1 MDINT
6 ICLSGK
12 MVNIGTHETEGLYPV
27 VEANLIVNQGST
39 KEGKSILSK
48 FNVRSY
54 GKKSE
59 YISLLPD
66 GVSVTIAG
74 HLVEDKYFERS
85 KTYINID
92 KLKVVK

>member
-12 MVNIGTHETEGLYPV
+12 LVNIGVHETEGLYPV
-27 VEANLIVNQGST
+27 VEANLIVNHGT
-39 KEGKSILSK
+39 KNDRTMTSK

-54 GKKSE
+54 GKKSLFIANLAE
-59 YISLLPD
+59 ETN
-66 GVSVTIAG
+66 VTIAG
-74 HLVEDKYFERS
+74 RLIEDKYFERS

-92 KLKVVK
+92 KLKIIK